1 MGFVPTNKV
10 IYQAIKSVNVT
21 PHDDNDLSIV
31 GAILFVGTGG
41 DVEVVTMAG
50 DTVIYKNIGD
60 ATNMAIQVRRVKA
73 ANTTATDILA
83 QY

>member
-10 IYQAIKSVNVT
+10 IYQAIKSVDVT
-21 PHDDNDLSIV
+21 PDDDNDLSIV

-60 ATNMAIQVRRVKA
+60 ATNMGIQVRRVKA
-73 ANTTATDILA
+73 ANTTAQHILA